1 MAAVNSGLSYTE
13 ADPSQSAGKPANGL
27 SILVVDDEDD
37 SRELLATLLGKAGA
51 RVTQA
56 ESAAEAILA
65 CSASHFD
72 VLVSDIGMPFMDGYD
87 LVRRLR
93 ADGESLP
100 AIAVTA
106 FTGPENR
113 AKALDAGFQSHF
125 PKPID
130 PDGLIQAVTDLAG
143 RKPEPPAKI
152 GRP

>member
-1 MAAVNSGLSYTE
+1 MVAVSSGVYPTE
-13 ADPSQSAGKPANGL
+13 AESSRSARQRANGL
-27 SILVVDDEDD
+27 SILVVDDDDD
-37 SRELLATLLGKAGA
+37 SRELLATVLDKAGA

-56 ESAAEAILA
+56 ESAAAAILA

-72 VLVSDIGMPFMDGYD
+72 VLVSDIGMPMMDGYE

-113 AKALDAGFQSHF
+113 AKALAAGFQNHF

-130 PDGLIQAVTDLAG
+130 PEGLIDAVTDLATT
-143 RKPEPPAKI
+143 RSEPPAKI